1 MSKRDYYE
9 VLGVAKTA
17 TETEI
22 KKAYRKL
29 SMKYHPD
36 KNNEADATE
45 KFKELQEAYDVLSD
59 ANKRSQ
65 YDQFGHQ
72 DFNAGGYGQG
82 GFGGFGSGGF
92 GGGFEDMNFGD
103 IFENIFGGG
112 GRNRKRYSGPI
123 KGDDLTYRITISFL
137 EAAFGVEKD
146 IVIRREDTC
155 DVCGGS
161 GAKPGTSKETCP
173 TCQGTGQVMSS
184 MGFFQSVRTCP
195 RCNGTGTIIKEP
207 CTACHGHGRVKKERK
222 IHLNIPAG
230 VFEGARIRVPDEGD
244 AGTNGGSY
252 GDLYVMINIAPH
264 KEFKR
269 EGNDVYSEVKINIIQ
284 AALGDS
290 IDVETI
296 HGKERLEIPEGTQFG
311 STFRLKDKGIKKLK
325 TNGHGD
331 HYVFVKVVV
340 PQNLSKE
347 QKTQLQGLKNSME
360 GMPLAYKPRKEKKV
374 FFEKVKEFFAGE

>member
-9 VLGVAKTA
+9 VLGVDKSAN
-17 TETEI
+17 ETEI

-36 KNNEADATE
+36 KNKAADATE
-45 KFKELQEAYDVLSD
+45 KFKEVQEAYDVLSD
-59 ANKRSQ
+59 AGKRSQ
-65 YDQFGHQ
+65 YDQYGHQ
-72 DFNAGGYGQG
+72 DFNAGGFGQG
-82 GFGGFGSGGF
+82 GYGGF
-92 GGGFEDMNFGD
+92 GGGFEDMNLGD

-112 GRNRKRYSGPI
+112 GRSRKRYSGPI

-155 DVCGGS
+155 DSCGGS
-161 GAKPGTSKETCP
+161 GAKKGTSKETCP
-173 TCQGTGQVMSS
+173 TCKGTGQVMSS

-195 RCNGTGTIIKEP
+195 RCNGTGTIIKDP
-207 CTACHGHGRVKKERK
+207 CTSCHGNGRVKKDRK

-252 GDLYVMINIAPH
+252 GDLYVMVNIAPH
-264 KEFKR
+264 ADFKR
-269 EGNDVYSEVKINIIQ
+269 EGNDVYSEVKVNMVQ

-290 IDVETI
+290 ILVDTI
-296 HGKERLEIPEGTQFG
+296 HGKEKLEIPEGTQFG
-311 STFRLKDKGIKKLK
+311 ATFRLKDKGIRKLK
-325 TNGHGD
+325 TNSNGD

-340 PQNLSKE
+340 PQNLSKD
-347 QKTQLQGLKNSME
+347 QKSQLEVLKNSLA
-360 GMPLAYKPRKEKKV
+360 GVPLTYKPRKEKKV
-374 FFEKVKEFFAGE
+374 FFEKIKDFFAGE